1 MAITKTT
8 QPYEFLVRW
17 RDGAISG
24 AHIRFL
30 ETILED
36 GVVLAQKEGNA
47 MPVSLSGEVGYPL
60 ADVLTAVQQ
69 SALVELEKAKEA
81 LATAEA
87 SLAAVQEAPIVA

>member
-30 ETILED
+30 ETISLAPNSD
-36 GVVLAQKEGNA
+36 LTGVDPRVAA
-47 MPVSLSGEVGYPL
+47 I
-60 ADVLTAVQQ
+60 
-69 SALVELEKAKEA
+69 
-81 LATAEA
+81 ATAA
-87 SLAAVQEAPIVA
+87 WATF

>member
-87 SLAAVQEAPIVA
+87 SRQTLT

>member
-30 ETILED
+30 ETVLED

-87 SLAAVQEAPIVA
+87 SRQTLT